1 MTDPLALLPFAV
13 AAGAGMLDEIE
24 SQQWVAAGHTLL
36 TRSAPLVRT
45 LGGARSAILLPPGG
59 PFLSALAASDGRGA
73 VLINP
78 LASKREIVHQL
89 ADAKVAVVFTNAT
102 LAALLPPGFARV
114 LMDDAPRSA
123 RVQVGERDNFVDLG
137 NHFGLDIIGSTDTP
151 GRDEE
156 AVIVYTSAMAGTPLG
171 AILTHRNVLFNAR
184 ASIDA
189 FADEPRDHCL
199 SALPFAHLFGLIV
212 CTCAPLIAGSRVTTM
227 DRFHPGRALDI
238 ITEERVTRFM
248 GVPSMYAALLGAMKR
263 RGSAQF
269 TSHRLRLCFVGG
281 APVAESLQEDWFA
294 ATGVELRQGYGLTE
308 AAPAS
313 LLTRA
318 DVANERGTMG
328 TAISGTDV
336 TIRDPTTS
344 AVVPDGRVGEI
355 CVRGP
360 HVFPGYVSAGQH
372 GLQVRSGWLHT
383 GDLGVKHANGTVA
396 FRGLIKPMFTRNG
409 FNIYPR
415 EIEAALL
422 RMPGIDAAHAWAIP
436 DADKENSVAV
446 RVAGNV
452 AAADVKRW
460 AQQELAAYKVPG
472 TIEIST
478 TENRNN

>member
-13 AAGAGMLDEIE
+13 AAGGGILDGVD

-45 LGGARSAILLPPGG
+45 LGGSRSAILLPPGG

-78 LASKREIVHQL
+78 LASLSEIVRQL
-89 ADAKVAVVFTNAT
+89 TDANVAVVFTSAA

-114 LMDDAPRSA
+114 LMDDAPRFA
-123 RVQVGERDNFVDLG
+123 RVQIGDRDNRVDLG
-137 NHFGLDIIGSTDTP
+137 NHFGLDIVGSSDTP
-151 GRDEE
+151 GREEE

-171 AILTHRNVLFNAR
+171 AILTHRNVLCNAR

-189 FADEPRDHCL
+189 LDDEARDHCL

-212 CTCAPLIAGSRVTTM
+212 CTCAPLIAGGRVTTM
-227 DRFHPGRALDI
+227 ERFHPGRALDI
-238 ITEERVTRFM
+238 ITQEGVTRFM

-263 RGSAQF
+263 RGNAQL
-269 TSHRLRLCFVGG
+269 TSHQLRLCLVGG
-281 APVAESLQEDWFA
+281 APIAESLQDDWFA

-308 AAPAS
+308 AAPAA

-318 DVANERGTMG
+318 DAVNERGTMG
-328 TAISGTDV
+328 TALNGSDV
-336 TIRDPTTS
+336 TIRDASTS
-344 AVVPDGRVGEI
+344 TVVPDGGVGEI

-360 HVFPGYVSAGQH
+360 HVFSGYVSAGQL
-372 GLQVRSGWLHT
+372 GLRVVDGWLHT
-383 GDLGVKHANGTVA
+383 GDLGIKHPNGTVA

-415 EIEAALL
+415 EIESALL
-422 RMPGIDAAHAWAIP
+422 RMPGVTAAHAWGIP

-446 RVAGNV
+446 RVEGPV
-452 AAADVKRW
+452 TESDVKRW
-460 AQQELAAYKVPG
+460 AQQELAAYKVPAQVELG
-472 TIEIST
+472 
-478 TENRNN
+478 

>member
-1 MTDPLALLPFAV
+1 MTDPLSLLPFAV
-13 AAGAGMLDEIE
+13 AAGGGLLDDIE

-89 ADAKVAVVFTNAT
+89 ADANVTVVFTNAT
-102 LAALLPPGFARV
+102 LSPLLPPGFACV
-114 LMDDAPRSA
+114 LLDDSPRSA
-123 RVQVGERDNFVDLG
+123 RVQIGAHDNTVDLG
-137 NHFGLDIIGSTDTP
+137 NHFGLDIVGQTDTP

-212 CTCAPLIAGSRVTTM
+212 CTCAPLMAGGRVTTM

-238 ITEERVTRFM
+238 ITQQGVTRFM
-248 GVPSMYAALLGAMKR
+248 GVPSMYAALLGALTR
-263 RGSAQF
+263 RGSARF
-269 TSHRLRLCFVGG
+269 TSHHLRLCFVGG
-281 APVAESLQEDWFA
+281 APVAESLQDKWFA

-308 AAPAS
+308 AAPAG

-318 DVANERGTMG
+318 DAANERGTMG
-328 TAISGTDV
+328 TAIRGTDV
-336 TIRDPTTS
+336 TIRDTATS
-344 AVVPDGRVGEI
+344 TVVPDGRVGEI

-360 HVFPGYVSAGQH
+360 HVFSGYVSAGQH
-372 GLQVRSGWLHT
+372 GLQVKGDWLHT
-383 GDLGVKHANGTVA
+383 GDLGVKHANGTVT

-415 EIEAALL
+415 EIEAAML
-422 RMPGIDAAHAWAIP
+422 RMPGVQAAHAWGIA
-436 DADKENSVAV
+436 DADKENSVAL
-446 RVAGNV
+446 RVHGTV
-452 AAADVKRW
+452 SESDVKRW
-460 AQQELAAYKVPG
+460 AAQELAAYKVPSRVEVG
-472 TIEIST
+472 EL
-478 TENRNN
+478 ERVE